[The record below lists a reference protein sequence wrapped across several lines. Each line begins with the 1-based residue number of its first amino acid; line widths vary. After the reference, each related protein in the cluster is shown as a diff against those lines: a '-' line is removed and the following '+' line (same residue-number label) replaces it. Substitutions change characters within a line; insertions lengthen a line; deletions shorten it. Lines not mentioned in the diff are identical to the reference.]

1 MMRLPGLLRGATFL
15 AAVLV
20 CGPFAGPALVGAA
33 AADRRIAVTID
44 DLPWN
49 GSTSPGESVTE
60 ATRRLLSTLVSRNVP
75 AVGFVNCAR
84 TSADDPLLRE
94 WRRAGMELG
103 NHGSHHLNLDAVDA
117 AAWVEDA
124 RSCHRILAS
133 AIGGAVRFFRFPY
146 LHQGATEARRA
157 TAAEG
162 LRDMGYATAH
172 VTIDNSEWI
181 LADAYG
187 RALTRGDSDRRAAI
201 AAAYVE
207 HLSAALEHFTAV
219 ARSVAGRDVAHV
231 LLLHANALAADH
243 LGRVLDDFRAGGVA
257 FVSLSE
263 VLADPIYGQR
273 DRYVG
278 PKGLSWLYRVDPDG
292 TWAAQMWDG
301 EQAARIEQRFGQ

>member
-1 MMRLPGLLRGATFL
+1 MPLPGILRSAALLV
-15 AAVLV
+15 AALV
-20 CGPFAGPALVGAA
+20 CGSAASPASVGAM
-33 AADRRIAVTID
+33 AADRRVAVTID

-49 GSTSPGESVTE
+49 GATSPGESVTD
-60 ATRRLLSTLVSRNVP
+60 ATRRLLVTLVSRGVP

-103 NHGSHHLNLDAVDA
+103 NHGSHHLNLDVVDA

-124 RSCHRILAS
+124 RSCHRTLES
-133 AIGGAVRFFRFPY
+133 ALDGPDRFFRYPY
-146 LHQGATEARRA
+146 LHQGATESRRA
-157 TAAEG
+157 TAMEG
-162 LRDMGYATAH
+162 LRGMGYATAH

-187 RALTRGDSDRRAAI
+187 RALIRGDSGRREAI
-201 AAAYVE
+201 AAIYVE
-207 HLSAALEHFTAV
+207 HMSAALEHFTAV
-219 ARSVAGRDVAHV
+219 AGSVAGRDVAHV

-243 LGRVLDDFRAGGVA
+243 LGRVLDDFRARGVA

-263 VLADPIYGQR
+263 ALADPIYGQR

-278 PKGLSWLYRVDPDG
+278 PKGLSWLYRIDPDG
-292 TWAAQMWDG
+292 TRAAQMWD
-301 EQAARIEQRFGQ
+301 EEHAARIEQRFGQ